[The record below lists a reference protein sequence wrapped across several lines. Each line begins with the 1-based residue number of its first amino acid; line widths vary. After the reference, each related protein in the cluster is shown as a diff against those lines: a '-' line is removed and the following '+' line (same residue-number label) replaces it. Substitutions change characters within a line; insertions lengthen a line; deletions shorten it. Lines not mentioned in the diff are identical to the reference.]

1 MNWKSNL
8 GFRLPRQE
16 CCGTA
21 IPGRVFCIV
30 LLVATLAIGQ
40 PLLAT
45 FSGAVHGVS
54 KKQITIETAEG
65 NLLDFDIDKKT
76 QVMRGNKQIAP
87 DDLQTGDSVTI
98 EAKQEMVKYLVAVTI
113 TANAG
118 SKK

>member
-1 MNWKSNL
+1 MLS
-8 GFRLPRQE
+8 
-16 CCGTA
+16 
-21 IPGRVFCIV
+21 
-30 LLVATLAIGQ
+30 VAMLAIGQ

-76 QVMRGNKQIAP
+76 RVMRGSKQIAP

-98 EAKQEMVKYLVAVTI
+98 EAKQEKVRYLVAVTI